1 MLSRDARWVAAA
13 VQAVIAWEWLVSGT
27 NKVLSG
33 VFPQGLADTLHE
45 GIQNN
50 PNGWYVAIIERMVL
64 PNSVAIG
71 YFIEAAEVFIGI
83 ALFIGAAVLI
93 GPVRRRGAPQYR
105 LAVGE
110 IAAATVASLLC
121 AFLCVNFHFFMGD
134 GVFPWF
140 DPGRA
145 FDEGVT
151 LDTLMPPLS
160 LLILIINVIMLVDMT
175 GMPVARALKPITHR
189 ARGLIQS
196 GRPAMAQ
203 VSESATP
210 GAS

>member
-64 PNSVAIG
+64 PNSVAVG

-134 GVFPWF
+134 GIFPWF

-160 LLILIINVIMLVDMT
+160 VLILVINALVLVEMT
-175 GMPVARALKPITHR
+175 EMPVARLLSPITNR
-189 ARGLIQS
+189 VRRFFQG
-196 GRPAMAQ
+196 GRPASQ
-203 VSESATP
+203 SASPTTP
-210 GAS
+210 